1 MASHK
6 SNDTLVERLERQGDL
21 KGIESNANG
30 LFYFY
35 SSNDDRIG
43 IINCKSGQKEGAIVL
58 TKTQAKAL
66 VEEFPDICEMV
77 FGRKKW

>member
-35 SSNDDRIG
+35 STQDDRIG
-43 IINCKSGQKEGAIVL
+43 IINCKSGQKKGAIVL
-58 TKTQAKAL
+58 TRKQAKAL
-66 VEEFPDICEMV
+66 IDEIKGVCELAW
-77 FGRKKW
+77 GR